1 MQDQEEDLGITEQ
14 DLELI
19 KERESAIKK
28 LEVWHCSK
36 TFVCGF
42 LMLLDKGLYA

>member
-19 KERESAIKK
+19 KERESSIVK
-28 LEVWHCSK
+28 LEVGHCYK
-36 TFVCGF
+36 FV
-42 LMLLDKGLYA
+42 